1 MMQVVMLPD
10 MLSPA
15 VAAVLPRAI
24 TVVLVF
30 ISVEA
35 GMLAHVGTVLKIA
48 ASSNG
53 SSNSRKE
60 VKG

>member
-1 MMQVVMLPD
+1 MVMMQVVMLPD

-48 ASSNG
+48 ASSNDKLK
-53 SSNSRKE
+53 STSE
-60 VKG
+60 